1 MNHLQRCIA
10 DVGGVARAS
19 ELYARGHPAW
29 ELRMLSEYGR
39 IIRVRKGWY
48 ANADTSPQL
57 LRAWRVGGRL
67 ACVSAL
73 VHYGLV
79 ESHPSDGPY
88 GRIEPLDAVSRLHV
102 GITIGSSRLRHPD
115 NHRERLA
122 PQGDDAVVLHWIA
135 TEPSPHGD
143 RTRRLIVPLETALDQ
158 AMVCRPRTTTAWSL
172 ARDTL

>member
-1 MNHLQRCIA
+1 MNHLEKCIV
-10 DVGGVARAS
+10 DLGGVARAS

-48 ANADTSPQL
+48 ATADTSPQL

-67 ACVSAL
+67 ACISAL

-79 ESHPSDGPY
+79 EPDDPMGPL
-88 GRIEPLDAVSRLHV
+88 GPESRLHI

-122 PQGDDAVVLHWIA
+122 PRQDDGVVLHWIA
-135 TEPSPHGD
+135 REPSRHGD

-158 AMVCRPRTTTAWSL
+158 AMVCRPRTTTGWSPP
-172 ARDTL
+172 RDTL